1 MKNNLSIRRYKIYGA
16 RRFSNIFWTILLFFG
31 SCNFI
36 LTALSSYI
44 NLNLLPFIQ
53 YEKIQ
58 FFPQGL
64 VMFFYGFLG
73 LIFSFYLF
81 LTIFWNIG
89 SGFNE
94 INKKKS
100 YFRIFR
106 WGFPGSNRRINFYYS
121 FDEILGIHIDL
132 KQGFNPQR
140 TILLCLKENKKIP
153 LTRVEQPLTIDEIEM
168 QAAELS
174 KSLKVELTIGKN

>member
-1 MKNNLSIRRYKIYGA
+1 MKDIRRYYVSGA
-16 RRFSNIFWTILLFFG
+16 RRFSNICWAIILFFG
-31 SCNFI
+31 SISFI
-36 LTALSSYI
+36 LKSILSYLNSNFLLFSI
-44 NLNLLPFIQ
+44 ND
-53 YEKIQ
+53 KIQ

-64 VMFFYGFLG
+64 VMLFYGFLG
-73 LIFSFYLF
+73 LIFSFYLI

-94 INKKKS
+94 INKKDS

-106 WGFPGSNRRINFYYS
+106 WGFPGSNRRINFCYS

-132 KQGFNPQR
+132 KQAFNNQR
-140 TILLCLKENKKIP
+140 TILLCLKNNRKIP
-153 LTRVEQPLTIDEIEM
+153 LTRIGQPFTLDEIEI

-174 KSLKVELTIGKN
+174 KLLKLDLTIDS